1 MDTKIEL
8 CKYIQSNVDK
18 LSEIEI
24 NQVFKIL
31 YDSKSCYSQNNHGIF
46 CNLSWL
52 EESILQQIYDYIQ
65 FCLKSHNEISHYE
78 LMKSLMTDSM
88 IPRDSK
94 SDDKSIIQTNTS
106 NMQSTCALKTNRI
119 SSSMRFYL
127 LKKRFLKRT
136 SAVNVNISNGLIHE
150 EYVI

>member
-1 MDTKIEL
+1 MDIRL
-8 CKYIQSNVDK
+8 NIHRDP
-18 LSEIEI
+18 
-24 NQVFKIL
+24 
-31 YDSKSCYSQNNHGIF
+31 
-46 CNLSWL
+46 
-52 EESILQQIYDYIQ
+52 EEVLWEYA
-65 FCLKSHNEISHYE
+65 E
-78 LMKSLMTDSM
+78 
-88 IPRDSK
+88 
-94 SDDKSIIQTNTS
+94 QTNTS